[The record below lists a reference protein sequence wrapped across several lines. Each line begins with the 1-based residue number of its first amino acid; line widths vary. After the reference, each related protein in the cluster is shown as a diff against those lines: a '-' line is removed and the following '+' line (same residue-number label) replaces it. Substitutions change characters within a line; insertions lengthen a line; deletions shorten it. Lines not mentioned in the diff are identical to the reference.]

1 LVAHVRS
8 VALGDTF
15 QSRAWAIAEDSARQA
30 VLALRMVK
38 PGEIQAGFDAW
49 VPLAAR
55 IITGGQ
61 RGAQSLASGYF
72 RGLARL
78 EVGAVPKDAAAAPE
92 DEVEFGYTPDGRKL
106 SAALGAIP
114 AKVWAAINSGRDF
127 AEAMQFAGFAARR
140 TATTS
145 VMDSARFELTARVA
159 ASKDVTGWRWRS
171 AGTCGA
177 CLAMDDGAVRGAD
190 YLPAHPGCQCVPEP
204 VFKGEPKSVGRTGRD
219 RFDAM
224 PKAAQDAVLG
234 PDVAE
239 GIRTGA
245 VDWSDLVRHETSH
258 RWRRNITTAPLSQ
271 ILGTEG
277 GRSNGG

>member
-1 LVAHVRS
+1 LVANVRS

-15 QSRAWAIAEDSARQA
+15 QSRAWAIAEGAARQC
-30 VLALRMVK
+30 VVALQLVK

-61 RGAQSLASGYF
+61 RTAQSLAGGYF

-78 EVGAVPKDAAAAPE
+78 EVGEVPKDATPEPE
-92 DEVEFGYTPDGRKL
+92 DEIEFGYTPDGRKL
-106 SAALGAIP
+106 TAALGAIP
-114 AKVWAAINSGRDF
+114 AKVWTALNGGSTFDEAIAF
-127 AEAMQFAGFAARR
+127 ARFAARR

-145 VMDSARFELTARVA
+145 VMDSARFELTARA
-159 ASKDVTGWRWRS
+159 QASGKVTGWRWRS
-171 AGTCGA
+171 AGTCPA
-177 CLAMDDGAVRGAD
+177 CMAMDDGAVRDAD

-204 VFKGEPKSVGRTGRD
+204 AFKGERRAVGRTGRD

-224 PKAAQDAVLG
+224 GHAAQDALMG

-239 GIRTGA
+239 GIRDGSVA
-245 VDWSDLVRHETSH
+245 WEDLVRHETSH
-258 RWRRNITTAPLSQ
+258 KWRRNITTAPTSE
-271 ILGTEG
+271 ILGTEAKP
-277 GRSNGG
+277 NGG